1 MVKKLQ
7 RHRNASAATARVSN
21 INPVV
26 VDIYRKD
33 TVRSFAAARQWGI
46 RGVIH
51 KATEGRTRPD
61 PAYARRRPKA
71 TEAGLLWG
79 AYHFMRPGDPVRQA
93 DYFVDKAMPDP
104 RTLVAIDH
112 EDARVPLANA
122 IRFMRRVEERIGRK
136 VVLYSGFLIK
146 EQIRRATAAEKS
158 YLASRR
164 LWLSH
169 FNARPKWPSTWRA
182 PWLWQFTGD
191 GDGRPTHSVPG
202 LQDKLDVDSY
212 AGTVNQLAAE
222 WAGETLAAPQ
232 VA

>member
-1 MVKKLQ
+1 MVKKPQ
-7 RHRNASAATARVSN
+7 RHRNASAATARASN

-26 VDIYRKD
+26 VDIYHGD
-33 TVRSFAAARQWGI
+33 EVSSFPAARQFGI

-51 KATEGRTRPD
+51 KATEGRTRTD
-61 PAYARRRPKA
+61 SAYARRRPNAAK
-71 TEAGLLWG
+71 AGLLWG

-93 DYFVDKAMPDP
+93 DYFVDKAKPDP
-104 RTLVAIDH
+104 QTLVAIDH
-112 EDARVPLANA
+112 EDARVPLADA
-122 IRFMRRVEERIGRK
+122 IKFMRRVEERIGRK

-158 YLASRR
+158 YLAGRR

-169 FNARPKWPSTWRA
+169 FGAKPKWPPTWRA

-191 GDGRPTHSVPG
+191 GEGPPPHSVPG

-212 AGTVNQLAAE
+212 AGTADQLAAE
-222 WAGETLAAPQ
+222 WAGETLDVPQ